1 LAIEATCYDDNY
13 KNLIRA
19 FQYLA
24 IYPIADCVT
33 ELLFIFKN
41 GYSPTKKI
49 ICPGEAKTIVN
60 AMGGLWERTGKHGQE
75 SRPYS
80 EIF

>member
-1 LAIEATCYDDNY
+1 MPSCYDDNY

-41 GYSPTKKI
+41 GYSPTI
-49 ICPGEAKTIVN
+49 NFICPGEMKTIVN
-60 AMGGLWERTGKHGQE
+60 AMGRLWKGTGRHGQE

-80 EIF
+80 EVS